1 MDNLATFL
9 QQSITFFAILDP
21 IGISAIALSI
31 LSPNITKTQIN
42 KVAYKATLTIIVAFF
57 VVLISGE
64 MLLKLFGIDEN
75 SLKVMGGIVLIL
87 MAISMVNGTTKP
99 KEDNTLNEKNDEE
112 LSVIPLGIP
121 IAFGTGLF
129 TTIIIFKHQAQTALD
144 LFSISMAFCLN
155 ALVFYLILK
164 NSIYIKKYL
173 GLTGQNIITKLMGLI
188 VGAIA
193 VQFIVGGI
201 VSLSKGYLGA

>member
-1 MDNLATFL
+1 MDNFSTFL

-21 IGISAIALSI
+21 IGISAIALSL
-31 LSPNITKTQIN
+31 LSVNITKSQIN
-42 KVAYKATLTIIVAFF
+42 KVAFKTTFTIIIAFF
-57 VVLISGE
+57 VVLILGE
-64 MLLKLFGIDEN
+64 TILKIFGIDEN

-87 MAISMVNGTTKP
+87 MAISMVNGTVKT
-99 KEDNTLNEKNDEE
+99 KNDKSLDEKKDE
-112 LSVIPLGIP
+112 DLSVIPLGIP

-129 TTIIIFKHQAQTALD
+129 TTIIIFKHQAQTFMD
-144 LFSISMAFCLN
+144 LFSISMAFCIN
-155 ALVFYLILK
+155 ALVFYFILK

-193 VQFIVGGI
+193 VQFIVSGI
-201 VSLSKGYLGA
+201 VNLSNGYLGA